1 MDIDVRTRVAVE
13 GSRACI
19 RKKISGQTHVPVPR
33 VSSPG
38 TSGSKQVSHPTLL
51 IRNGGP
57 RRLRVAL
64 VSQPWSTLA
73 RPSPAIGALTAYLR
87 ARAPEVD
94 VTPRHDYVHVAHAIG
109 PSLYEL
115 VAEHA
120 YRVGELLYAASL
132 YPEQRSEVV
141 AFCARELARVTERP
155 AAAVAPRYD
164 SWERLIDGTIDA
176 LAAATERLVDQT
188 ADDCDLIGLSTS
200 FGQVFA
206 NLVHARQVKDRAPR
220 CVIVLGGSSVS
231 HRVGPSLLS
240 EYPFVDYIVQG
251 EGERPLAALVA
262 ALARG
267 DVPVAPIPGVLG
279 RGWRPDG
286 ARTPPS
292 EVEQLD
298 ELPDPDY
305 DEYAGLAA
313 AYKVSWTVSIEGSRG
328 CWWDR
333 VHATGNARATCFFCN
348 LNVQWSGF
356 RQKTPGRV
364 VAELGRQSD
373 RYRTTRFFFVDNIQ
387 RHRDLDELSGGLSSL
402 GRDLAFFTELRASAR
417 PIDIVRLWDAG
428 LEVAQVGIEGLCT
441 PYLARIGKGTSTIQN
456 LQAMKTLAELGIRNE
471 SNLIVDFPGSIQ
483 ADVDETVRNI
493 LDYAISYQPL
503 SPTRFHLGLG
513 STVAT
518 QPESFSVSGIR
529 NADFYR
535 HALPD
540 DVWRRIHLLDLSF
553 DCTAVADW
561 RPVEAACAAW
571 TEAHANRGGEHLLAY
586 RDGGAF
592 LQITDRRRQR
602 DQVGERRRQADITL
616 SGRGRSLYLF
626 CTQVRSMKDVLARFA
641 GQGDFDAGA
650 CEAFV
655 GAMVERKLMF
665 REGAKLLS
673 LALAGSPQAAARRIR
688 AMQQLERT
696 AVRAPLRLETTDRVA
711 LPVVV

>member
-1 MDIDVRTRVAVE
+1 MWASAGAPEKLPRR
-13 GSRACI
+13 
-19 RKKISGQTHVPVPR
+19 THVPVAA
-33 VSSPG
+33 VSFLL
-38 TSGSKQVSHPTLL
+38 GSKQVNHPTPH
-51 IRNGGP
+51 IRTGGGR

-64 VSQPWSTLA
+64 ISQPWSTLA

-132 YPEQRSEVV
+132 YPAKRSDVV

-155 AAAVAPRYD
+155 ASAISAHCT
-164 SWERLIDGTIDA
+164 SWEQLIDRTIDV
-176 LAAATERLVDQT
+176 LAAATARLVDQT
-188 ADDCDLIGLSTS
+188 AEDHDLIGLSTS

-206 NLVHARQVKDRAPR
+206 NLALARQVKDRAPR
-220 CVIVLGGSSVS
+220 CAIVLGGSSVS

-262 ALARG
+262 GLAQG
-267 DVPVAPIPGVLG
+267 DLPMSPIPGVLG

-286 ARTPPS
+286 ARSGSS

-313 AYKVSWTVSIEGSRG
+313 EYQVSWTVSIEGSRG

-333 VHATGNARATCFFCN
+333 VHAAGNPRATCFFCN

-356 RQKTPGRV
+356 REKTPKRV
-364 VAELGRQSD
+364 VAELSRQSD

-402 GRDLAFFTELRASAR
+402 GRDLAFFTELRANAR
-417 PIDIVRLWDAG
+417 PGDIVKLWEAG
-428 LEVAQVGIEGLCT
+428 LEIAQVGIEGLST
-441 PYLARIGKGTSTIQN
+441 RYLARIGKGTSTILN

-493 LDYAISYQPL
+493 LDFAITYQPL

-518 QPESFSVSGIR
+518 QPEDFSVSAIR

-535 HALPD
+535 NALPE

-553 DCTAVADW
+553 DCSAVADW
-561 RPVEAACAAW
+561 SPVEAACAAW
-571 TEAHANRGGEHLLAY
+571 TEAHANRGGEHLLEY
-586 RDGGAF
+586 RDGGTF
-592 LQITDRRRQR
+592 LRITDRRRQR
-602 DQVGERRRQADITL
+602 DQIGNRRRQTDITL
-616 SGRGRSLYLF
+616 TGRGRSLYLF
-626 CTQVRSMKDVLARFA
+626 CMQIRSIKDVLGKFS
-641 GQGDFDAGA
+641 GHGDFDASA

-665 REGAKLLS
+665 REGAKVLS
-673 LALAGSPQAAARRIR
+673 LALAATPRAAASRIR
-688 AMQQLERT
+688 AMQLEQA
-696 AVRAPLRLETTDRVA
+696 AVRAPLRLETADRLA